1 MDGTAVKEIAKLAQT
16 VVAEH
21 DGVKFHINVNE
32 AEALK
37 YPTVQTTTLFSLD
50 SVVNFIQQA
59 LGKTQDHLSVNVVDP
74 TNVQVTGAYSKDLKL
89 NVFAK
94 SSMDNVVV
102 PFQFGRKMRHE
113 EFMISL
119 LTKFERT
126 DELNELLGTVSSV
139 RTGRTTTSSDDGFSQ
154 EVEMKAG
161 VTLVENR
168 KLKNLW
174 VLKTFKTFPE
184 IEQPDISYILR
195 VKGDDNTAE
204 FELHECDGGRWKIEA
219 TSKVR
224 EYLGNKLKNVL
235 ADKYDRV
242 TVL

>member
-1 MDGTAVKEIAKLAQT
+1 MDGTAVKEISKLAQT
-16 VVAEH
+16 QVVEH
-21 DGVKFHINVNE
+21 DGFKFHINVNE

-37 YPTVQTTTLFSLD
+37 YPTVQTTKLFSLD
-50 SVVNFIQQA
+50 SVINFITQA
-59 LGKTQDHLSVNVVDP
+59 LGKTQDNLAVNVINP
-74 TNVQVTGAYSKDLKL
+74 TNVEVTGAYSKDLKL
-89 NVFAK
+89 NLFAK
-94 SSMDNVVV
+94 SSMDDVVV

-126 DELNELLGTVSSV
+126 EELEQLLKTVSSV
-139 RTGRTTTSSDDGFSQ
+139 RTGRVATSSDDGYSQ

-161 VTLVENR
+161 VTLVENQ

-204 FELHECDGGRWKIEA
+204 FELHECDGGKWKIEA
-219 TSKVR
+219 TSKIR
-224 EYLGNKLKNVL
+224 EYLTNKLKNTL
-235 ADKYDRV
+235 AEKYERV